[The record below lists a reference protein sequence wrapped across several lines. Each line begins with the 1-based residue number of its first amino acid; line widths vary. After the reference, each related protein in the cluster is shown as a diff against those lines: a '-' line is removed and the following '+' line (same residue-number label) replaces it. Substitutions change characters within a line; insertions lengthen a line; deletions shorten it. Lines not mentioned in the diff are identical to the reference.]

1 MELIDERKETKQ
13 IKNDIKTMEMFL
25 KEYLDYSE
33 KIKIKKFSKI
43 NILKL
48 LNEVIKSSKL
58 LEKKLRYFVARKLI
72 LIQIKN
78 YLYRIIFNLVEN
90 ASKFGK
96 KI

>member
-72 LIQIKN
+72 LIQIK
-78 YLYRIIFNLVEN
+78 IIFI
-90 ASKFGK
+90 G
-96 KI
+96 